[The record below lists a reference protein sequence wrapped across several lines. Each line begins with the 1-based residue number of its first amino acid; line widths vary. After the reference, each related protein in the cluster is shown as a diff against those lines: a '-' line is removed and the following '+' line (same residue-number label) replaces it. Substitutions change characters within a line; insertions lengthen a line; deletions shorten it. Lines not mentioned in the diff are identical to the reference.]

1 MITNDIGG
9 ENISQGLTVAQL
21 IAHLQVLP
29 PDLYVMVPAEGGVNH
44 LCKARVTDVA
54 RHPRDWTRTPV
65 GQFRELPQDETV
77 GEVFS
82 AVLLEF

>member
-9 ENISQGLTVAQL
+9 KNISQGLTVAQL

-29 PDLYVMVPAEGGVNH
+29 PDLCVMVPAEGGVNH
-44 LCKARVTDVA
+44 LCKVRVTDVVQ
-54 RHPRDWTRTPV
+54 HPRNWAGTPV

-82 AVLLEF
+82 VVLLEF